1 MELQELISLLETK
14 HKDLVRIKI
23 NGNYYRISY
32 ILDYNLDEEILDE
45 TVLGCFDIEDNCIV
59 DYEFTL
65 NDLLNS
71 EVKFYEYKEVQL

>member
-1 MELQELISLLETK
+1 MELQELINLLETR
-14 HKDLVRIKI
+14 HKDLVRIKV
-23 NGNYYRISY
+23 NDNYYRINY

-45 TVLGCFDIEDNCIV
+45 TVLGCFDIEDNCVV

-71 EVKFYEYKEVQL
+71 EVKFYEYKEV

>member
-1 MELQELISLLETK
+1 MELQELINLLETK
-14 HKDLVRIKI
+14 HKDLVRIKV
-23 NGNYYRISY
+23 NDNYYRINY

-45 TVLGCFDIEDNCIV
+45 TVLGCFDIEDNCVV

-71 EVKFYEYKEVQL
+71 EVKFYEYKEV

>member
-1 MELQELISLLETK
+1 MELQKLISLLETK

-23 NGNYYRISY
+23 NGNYYSISY
-32 ILDYNLDEEILDE
+32 ILDYNLDEEFLDE

-65 NDLLNS
+65 NDLLKS
-71 EVKFYEYKEVQL
+71 EIKLYEYKEV